1 MTKENTNPSSQNI
14 TIIADDLTGAA
25 DSAAIMAERGGN
37 VVCVARPF
45 EELSSH
51 DKYHADV
58 LSMNMF
64 SRCIPGSEARELH
77 REIGEKVKAYPNQ
90 LLIKKM
96 DIAFRGNA
104 AYEIE
109 GLMQSTGKKVCF
121 VMPSVCALNTFTLY
135 GQQYA
140 MGQLLEK
147 SVYAQ
152 EDPIKAPKSS
162 YVPQIMAQ
170 DTSLRI
176 ASVDID
182 AVKSDALKEQVRR
195 YIEEGISILVF
206 DAVSVA
212 DEERIVSELAKVYPD
227 ALWAGS
233 LGVINAVASYVF
245 GAFKPAERK
254 AKDIRSVGF
263 TASAYTATRKQ
274 LDDAKTHGMK
284 LYTLN
289 MDKIVRG
296 DESVIESTAEEMCQG
311 ALDASVFLNISLSPK
326 LETPSSSQDIL
337 NAITRCAKLV
347 CHKAVFQKLVIVGGE
362 TAASILE
369 ALDINTMR
377 ITEKTETGI
386 GTGVIESGPF
396 TGKEIALK
404 GGSVGSLQAIS
415 KMLSYE

>member
-1 MTKENTNPSSQNI
+1 MTKENTNPSTQNI

-37 VVCVARPF
+37 VVCIARPF

-51 DKYHADV
+51 DKSHADV

-77 REIGEKVKAYPNQ
+77 RKIGEIVKAYPNQ

-109 GLMQSTGKKVCF
+109 GLMQSTGKEVCF

-182 AVKSDALKEQVRR
+182 AVKSNALNEQVRR
-195 YIEEGISILVF
+195 YIDEGFSILVF

-245 GAFKPAERK
+245 GTFKPTEHK

-296 DESVIESTAEEMCQG
+296 DESVIESTTEAMCHG
-311 ALDASVFLNISLSPK
+311 ALDASVFLNISLSRGV
-326 LETPSSSQDIL
+326 ETPSSSQDIL
-337 NAITRCAKLV
+337 TRLHVAQRLFAARQNFKSLLSSVERLRLPYLKLWISTPCA
-347 CHKAVFQKLVIVGGE
+347 
-362 TAASILE
+362 
-369 ALDINTMR
+369 
-377 ITEKTETGI
+377 
-386 GTGVIESGPF
+386 
-396 TGKEIALK
+396 
-404 GGSVGSLQAIS
+404 
-415 KMLSYE
+415 